1 MNLANIVPETLGEDG
16 DPLDILV
23 LMMLQSYKIRD
34 GRSARSRPNR
44 ARIGGGTI
52 G

>member
-1 MNLANIVPETLGEDG
+1 MNLANIVPATLGEDG

-23 LMMLQSYKIRD
+23 LMMRSYHIRD
-34 GRSARSRPNR
+34 GRSARSGPNR
-44 ARIGGGTI
+44 ARIGSGTI